1 MGFSWLEQN
10 RSQVAKRVYRGVQW
24 SGQLD
29 PGVQDRDQ
37 VKTEFYYFFTILTPN
52 SSGGRMVIGGGGE
65 IRTLGGLSPS
75 LVFKT
80 SAFNRSATPPR
91 EFHSTLPEYLGEC

>member
-1 MGFSWLEQN
+1 
-10 RSQVAKRVYRGVQW
+10 
-24 SGQLD
+24 
-29 PGVQDRDQ
+29 
-37 VKTEFYYFFTILTPN
+37 
-52 SSGGRMVIGGGGE
+52 MVIGGGGE

-91 EFHSTLPEYLGEC
+91 DRLFYTTGVFRGMLIVLQVPIALPLQRFLQRLSRVTSKAIDLSHSAGIIARGFSLLPARKAA

>member
-1 MGFSWLEQN
+1 
-10 RSQVAKRVYRGVQW
+10 
-24 SGQLD
+24 
-29 PGVQDRDQ
+29 
-37 VKTEFYYFFTILTPN
+37 
-52 SSGGRMVIGGGGE
+52 MVIGGGGE

-91 EFHSTLPEYLGEC
+91 DLHSTLPDYLGNADRSSGANCRTAESGSYSDSLSGTKSH

>member
-1 MGFSWLEQN
+1 MLGGANSRIVSIYGALAVLEDF
-10 RSQVAKRVYRGVQW
+10 REVLGSA
-24 SGQLD
+24 
-29 PGVQDRDQ
+29 
-37 VKTEFYYFFTILTPN
+37 EFEN
-52 SSGGRMVIGGGGE
+52 GGGGE

-91 EFHSTLPEYLGEC
+91 